1 MEDEFARLLV
11 VVAQPR
17 TLNFLYFLSFPVAVN
32 PMALALP
39 DGTPVKTQ
47 KSKLFHKLKDSQEDK
62 IDKALGINFAHHVY
76 DGELLMHS
84 VSSTATSDANFEAT
98 FCLSCVAVKTEANVS
113 FDHYKAIFI
122 KQCERELRG
131 ADDRV
136 YIIRR
141 QSLCNLET
149 SRISFSKKQQLQ
161 RTD

>member
-1 MEDEFARLLV
+1 
-11 VVAQPR
+11 
-17 TLNFLYFLSFPVAVN
+17 
-32 PMALALP
+32 MALALP

-47 KSKLFHKLKDSQEDK
+47 KSKLLHKLKDSQDK

-84 VSSTATSDANFEAT
+84 VSSTTTSDANFKAT

-113 FDHYKAIFI
+113 FDHYKAISI
-122 KQCERELRG
+122 KQCERELQG

-136 YIIRR
+136 HIIRR

-149 SRISFSKKQQLQ
+149 SRISFSKKQKLQ